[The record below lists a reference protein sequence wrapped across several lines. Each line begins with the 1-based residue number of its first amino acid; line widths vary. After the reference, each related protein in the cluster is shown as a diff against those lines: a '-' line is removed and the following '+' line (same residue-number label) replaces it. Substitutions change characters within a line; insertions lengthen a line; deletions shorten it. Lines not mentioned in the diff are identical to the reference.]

1 MKVLFNLAW
10 LSIMNR
16 SGTATVTVFSIMI
29 SVALL
34 LGMEQL
40 RQSMRNSFL
49 QTVAGVD
56 LVVGARGDAIPIL
69 LYSVFRLG
77 DATNNLRW
85 QSYLEWA
92 ADERVEW
99 PIPLSLGDSH
109 KGYRVL
115 GTTSDYWS
123 YYRYGKNLK
132 LDLKM
137 GEFFDGLY
145 EAVIG
150 SVVAEKLGYQLNQ
163 QIVIAHGVGNTA
175 LFEHDDQPFQ
185 VVGILEPTGTPVDQT
200 IHVSLEA
207 IEAIHIGWEDGF
219 PSTETSKPTSINLD
233 EIQPKS
239 ITAFLVRLKSK
250 MNTFRLQGEIN
261 AFEKE
266 PLSAIL
272 PGVTMQKLWKILG
285 IFEKTLM
292 TISALVILSSLTS
305 LISLLLATLNERR
318 REMAILRSVGAG
330 PLSIFYLLWIEATLI
345 CFVGIF
351 LGFVFKYGGLI
362 VVEPIIQDKLG
373 LQIFLGWPGTEELL
387 FFSSIMATGM
397 LMSLFPAWRAYRISL
412 HDGLL
417 QQA

>member
-99 PIPLSLGDSH
+99 TIPLSLGDSH

-163 QIVIAHGVGNTA
+163 QIVIAHGVGNTS

>member
-1 MKVLFNLAW
+1 
-10 LSIMNR
+10 MNR

-99 PIPLSLGDSH
+99 TIPLSLGDSH

>member
-99 PIPLSLGDSH
+99 TIPLSLGDSH

-272 PGVTMQKLWKILG
+272 PGVAVQKLWKILG

>member
-1 MKVLFNLAW
+1 
-10 LSIMNR
+10 
-16 SGTATVTVFSIMI
+16 MI

-99 PIPLSLGDSH
+99 TIPLSLGDSH

-219 PSTETSKPTSINLD
+219 PSTETSKPTSTNLA